1 MSHETAEQS
10 VMMQVPSVG
19 PFVRCLLPVALTG
32 GYRVTFGVWIA
43 VHPDDLRRAF
53 SVWWEPEYAQLALDG
68 WLANR
73 LPTWDCLAA
82 SVHATVEDPE
92 HTPYIRSSDDG
103 MLSRVLKD
111 EWPHEPVLSALPT

>member
-1 MSHETAEQS
+1 MSHGTVEQS
-10 VMMQVPSVG
+10 TMLQVPNVG

-43 VHPDDLRRAF
+43 VHPDDLQRAF
-53 SVWWEPEYAQLALDG
+53 RVWWEPEYAHLALDG

-82 SVHATVEDPE
+82 PVHATVQNPE
-92 HTPYIRSSDDG
+92 HTPYVTSSDDSN
-103 MLSRVLKD
+103 LANVLHQ
-111 EWPHEPVLSALPT
+111 EWPHEPVLSTLPA